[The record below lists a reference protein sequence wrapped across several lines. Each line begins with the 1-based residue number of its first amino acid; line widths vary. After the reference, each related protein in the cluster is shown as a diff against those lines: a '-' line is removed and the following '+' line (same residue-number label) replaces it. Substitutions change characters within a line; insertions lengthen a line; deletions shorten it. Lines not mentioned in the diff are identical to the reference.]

1 MNILVVVAYFLDL
14 FQADLELVILRHKD
28 EKCRDMDGNIKFLTH
43 NLNIHVPRLT
53 DYFEFRTPTTLI
65 FAHEKFL

>member
-1 MNILVVVAYFLDL
+1 MNILVVVGYFFDL

-43 NLNIHVPRLT
+43 NLKIHVPRLT
-53 DYFEFRTPTTLI
+53 LED
-65 FAHEKFL
+65 